1 METLIR
7 VIYIIIMPTFRQTNT
22 ITPTEDQFN
31 ELFDLRI
38 NTFWKYKAY
47 SWFDPQLV
55 YDSPTDMRN
64 KVREELFEKS
74 TFWQMFWEDDVLLG
88 LRSFEPSTMYD
99 ASVPYVTIH
108 SPFHKMFADDE
119 NWMYDT
125 LKINIA
131 ISRPSPSIGDVTWA
145 WTRPEV
151 SPVWDNKDGET
162 LYEAFRN
169 TGFKRAYS
177 TCYGSLQKQ
186 LLWNNRHQETVKYDI
201 FLQGGYNFDES
212 EEYSIA
218 TGDEIGQAGFDINDD
233 ETHIYRLIGGDSLGW
248 PRYHALYHLNNAERP
263 DTAPK
268 PYIESEDSP
277 DKPPVAPIPE
287 PTSEV

>member
-1 METLIR
+1 M
-7 VIYIIIMPTFRQTNT
+7 
-22 ITPTEDQFN
+22 
-31 ELFDLRI
+31 RI

-119 NWMYDT
+119 TWMHDT

-145 WTRPEV
+145 WTSPEV

-201 FLQGGYNFDES
+201 FLQGGYNFDET

-218 TGDEIGQAGFDINDD
+218 TGDEVGQAGFDINDD

-248 PRYHALYHLNNAERP
+248 PRYHALYHMNNSERP
-263 DTAPK
+263 DTVFR
-268 PYIESEDSP
+268 PYIESID
-277 DKPPVAPIPE
+277 DAPPVAPIPP
-287 PTSEV
+287 PTDKYQSDPE